1 MGVHTKCMHKASKN
15 EHNHKFKSKKGD
27 VTIMLDALTSKI
39 SALTTTATDAV
50 DTVMTDY
57 SNYTHAGAEDMLR
70 ALCLGVVIEFL
81 ISLVYILTHRKG
93 GYSQSY
99 VLTVLML
106 PPIVAIVLVM
116 INSTASALS
125 LAGVF
130 TLCRYRTVPADPKDV
145 TYVFFAMAAGVICG
159 ISEQE
164 YWWSVFVFFAVIAAV
179 LIIVEFSNYG
189 RCKSSTMTLKITIPE
204 NLNYAGLFDDTLTK
218 NTTAWKLKRVKT
230 TSYGSLFELVYV
242 IQMKDNV
249 DQKQFIDDL
258 RKLNGNLTVIL
269 SLFRYEDMVFD
280 TKD

>member
-1 MGVHTKCMHKASKN
+1 
-15 EHNHKFKSKKGD
+15 
-27 VTIMLDALTSKI
+27 MLSTWISGLTDSLT
-39 SALTTTATDAV
+39 ALTTTASDAV
-50 DTVMTDY
+50 DSALNDY
-57 SNYTHAGAEDMLR
+57 SNYTHAGTSELLW
-70 ALCLGVVIEFL
+70 ALGLGVLLGFL
-81 ISLVYILTHRKG
+81 ISLVYIFTHRKS

-125 LAGVF
+125 VAGVV

-159 ISEQE
+159 ISENH
-164 YWWSVFVFFAVIAAV
+164 WVVFVFYVVIAAV
-179 LIIVEFSNYG
+179 LIIVESVGYG
-189 RCKSSTMTLKITIPE
+189 RCKTSTMTLKITIPE
-204 NLNYAGLFDDTLTK
+204 NLNYAGLFDSVLDQ
-218 NTTAWKLKRVKT
+218 NTTSWKLKRVKT

-242 IQMKDNV
+242 VEIKETV

-269 SLFRYEDMVFD
+269 SLFKYEEMVFD
-280 TKD
+280 TK